1 MIRFVEKEDIGQVLS
16 MMEEVKADFAGYQES
31 EFLEALEKAI
41 QNGEAFLE
49 EEEGK
54 LEGTISFSYEEKEI
68 TFLAVRPE
76 FRKCGIGRKLVERVK
91 SCFYSGEE
99 LSVITFRA
107 GDEKGIAA
115 RSCYYACGFKD
126 GEELTVF
133 DYPCQKLSV
142 IIS

>member
-54 LEGTISFSYEEKEI
+54 LEGMISFSYEEREI

-91 SCFYSGEE
+91 SCFHSGEE

-126 GEELTVF
+126 GEKMTVF
-133 DYPCQKLSV
+133 DYLCQKLSV
-142 IIS
+142 IIP